1 MKEKSIINIIYLQT
15 RRFVMKKNF
24 RKAMAIVLS
33 LAMVV
38 TTFAFSSAKV
48 DAATLTQDEIDSI
61 AGNGTMTNMVLNS
74 AATAYPGVA
83 EGNVANLTNGNFSGH
98 CALSSGW
105 GYSGEAY
112 AILDLGNIYKSESLD
127 EIVCA
132 YKDYA
137 DNDTVVGRT
146 YNIQYSDDLA
156 NWDTVY
162 TSGTIAAADL
172 EDSKATVNDVSN
184 ITGRVRYIKIDYPTL
199 PTYGIQL
206 TEIAVLA
213 ADPELA
219 PVETCADPAAV
230 TASSNALGQITFN
243 ITAGEDQEGYVY
255 SANLDSPNG
264 QLLNATCQAG
274 VDYTYD
280 VVGGNH
286 TVFVQSHYN
295 GAISPGIYSNQV
307 TVNTYATKVTD
318 PDWNYAYGKDVTLS
332 SGTSTEPVDAP
343 SNRVTDGVIADNN
356 YVTSDKGAA
365 GSWFTIDLV
374 DTWKATSFETLAVWF
389 RSNVG
394 GTYPEQGGMKFQ
406 YSTDGVDFMDV
417 ATLTQADFSA
427 QKGSQ
432 VNPFLITGDVSGLST
447 GAVRYVRVYFPNSV
461 AYGAQITEIGVY
473 DVDGDAELA
482 PVETVDDPA
491 GFTAESDDYNEITG
505 TITPATGQVEDGYTW
520 NVYLDGDLAAEGLTG
535 GDYRL
540 DGVEAG
546 SYDVTVKSYKDGF
559 LSSGL
564 TVADVAV
571 SDGFVYSSETG
582 TGVYDDTNTNGTNLI
597 TQNGATVS
605 GVTATA
611 SNGNA
616 TNAIDYNAGTRWEAS
631 SSDPQWLCVDL
642 GAVKTIKEV
651 DAWWETASARDF
663 KVQVSTDG
671 TNFKTVGI
679 VNGAASGANRRDTI
693 VLTNAV
699 SGRYVRIYD
708 TARTTNWGHSIFEMA
723 VYDGQVIPEGYYN
736 VADYKSTTPYTY
748 PTKEGKIFAGW
759 FTDDTCTE
767 AYTETTGYA
776 YAKFIDAKALTVK
789 FQKHQT
795 AQAIRFVSTIDDNLN
810 YQQVGFEFNGTYGNG
825 DNPKVIPT
833 TTKTTGS
840 VYTKITAGGES
851 IVPSEAFENDDSS
864 YFFTYTVRG
873 MNGTTGSHWEV
884 TPFYVTPDGTKVM
897 GQEATHDM
905 VPN

>member
-1 MKEKSIINIIYLQT
+1 
-15 RRFVMKKNF
+15 MKKNL

-33 LAMVV
+33 LAMVM
-38 TTFAFSSAKV
+38 TTFVFSSAKV
-48 DAATLTQDEIDSI
+48 DAATLSQDEIDSI
-61 AGNGTMTNMVLNS
+61 AGSGTMTNMVLNS

-162 TSGTIAAADL
+162 TSGTIAAVDL

-184 ITGRVRYIKIDYPTL
+184 ITGRVRYIKIDYPSL

-295 GAISPGIYSNQV
+295 GAISPGINSNQV

-318 PDWNYAYGKDVTLS
+318 PDWNYGYQKTFTMD
-332 SGTSTEPVDAP
+332 SGASTEGNG
-343 SNRVTDGVIADNN
+343 SVTDGVIADNS
-356 YVTSDKGAA
+356 YSTASKGQA

-394 GTYPEQGGMKFQ
+394 GTYPENGGMKFQ
-406 YSTDGVDFMDV
+406 YSTDGVDFTDV
-417 ATLTQADFSA
+417 ATLTQAEFSA

-432 VNPFLITGDVSGLST
+432 TNPFLITGDVSGLST

-559 LSSGL
+559 LSPGL

-571 SDGFVYSSETG
+571 SDGFTYSSTTG
-582 TGVYDDTNTNGTNLI
+582 TGVYDDTNENGTNLI

-616 TNAIDYNAGTRWEAS
+616 NNAIDYNGGTRWEAS
-631 SSDPQWLCVDL
+631 ASDPQWIAVDL
-642 GAVKTIKEV
+642 GSVKTIKEI

-663 KVQVSTDG
+663 KVQVSSDG
-671 TNFKTVGI
+671 TNYKTVGI

-693 VLTNAV
+693 VLANTV

-723 VYDGQVIPEGYYN
+723 VYDGQTAPDNYMDVTP
-736 VADYKSTTPYTY
+736 YKATTPATAPTKAGKVFAGWYEDAAFTTPYM
-748 PTKEGKIFAGW
+748 G
-759 FTDDTCTE
+759 
-767 AYTETTGYA
+767 TTGYA
-776 YAKFIDAKALTVK
+776 YAKFIDEKVLDVK
-789 FQKHQT
+789 FQKKTDNT
-795 AQAIRFVSTIDDNLN
+795 AVRFVSTIDESLD
-810 YQQVGFEFNGTYGNG
+810 YQSAGFDFSGHYGE
-825 DNPKVIPT
+825 KVIDT
-833 TTKTTGS
+833 SKTVTK
-840 VYTKITAGGES
+840 VYRT
-851 IVPSEAFENDDSS
+851 IVADKQTLTPSEAFENDDSA
-864 YFFTYTVRG
+864 YFFTYTIRN
-873 MNGTTGSHWEV
+873 MDGTTASDWTV
-884 TPFYVTPDGTKVM
+884 TPFFVTADGTKVSGTTGTYNM
-897 GQEATHDM
+897 
-905 VPN
+905 

>member
-1 MKEKSIINIIYLQT
+1 
-15 RRFVMKKNF
+15 MKKNF

-33 LAMVV
+33 LAMVM

-48 DAATLTQDEIDSI
+48 DAATLSQDEIDSI
-61 AGNGTMTNMVLNS
+61 AGSGPMTNMVLNS

-83 EGNVANLTNGNFSGH
+83 EGNIVNLTNGNFSGQA
-98 CALSSGW
+98 ALSSGW

-112 AILDLGNIYKSESLD
+112 AIVDMGNIYKADSLD
-127 EIVCA
+127 EIICA

-146 YNIQYSDDLA
+146 YNIQYSDDLV

-162 TSGTIAAADL
+162 TSGTMAAADL
-172 EDSKATVNDVSN
+172 EDSKATVNDVSSY
-184 ITGRVRYIKIDYPTL
+184 TGRVRYIKIDYPTV

-219 PVETCADPAAV
+219 PVDTCADPAAV

-318 PDWNYAYGKDVTLS
+318 PTWNYGYQKTFTMDSGS
-332 SGTSTEPVDAP
+332 SIEGNGS
-343 SNRVTDGVIADNN
+343 VTDGVIADNSYSTASKN
-356 YVTSDKGAA
+356 A

-394 GTYPEQGGMKFQ
+394 GTYPENGGMKFQ
-406 YSTDGVDFMDV
+406 YSTDGVDFTDV
-417 ATLTQADFSA
+417 ATLTQSEFSA
-427 QKGSQ
+427 QKGPQ
-432 VNPFLITGDVSGLST
+432 TNPFLITGDVSNLSS
-447 GAVRYVRVYFPNSV
+447 GAVRYVRVYFPNAV
-461 AYGAQITEIGVY
+461 AYGAQITEFGVY
-473 DVDGDAELA
+473 DIDGDAELA

-520 NVYLDGDLAAEGLTG
+520 NVYLDGVLAAEGLTG

-546 SYDVTVKSYKDGF
+546 TYDVTVKSYKDGF
-559 LSSGL
+559 LSTGL

-571 SDGFVYSSETG
+571 SDGFTYSSDTG
-582 TGVYDDTNTNGTNLI
+582 TGVYDDTNENGFNLI
-597 TQNGATVS
+597 TRNGATIS

-616 TNAIDYNAGTRWEAS
+616 TNAIDYKPGTRWEAS
-631 SSDPQWLCVDL
+631 ASDPQWLCVDL
-642 GAVKTIKEV
+642 GAVKTIKEI

-663 KVQVSTDG
+663 KVQVSSDG
-671 TNFKTVGI
+671 TNYKTVGI

-693 VLTNAV
+693 VLTDTV

-723 VYDGQVIPEGYYN
+723 VYDGQEVPDNYMD
-736 VADYKSTTPYTY
+736 VTDYKAQGTY
-748 PTKEGKIFAGW
+748 PTETGKIFAGW
-759 FTDDTCTE
+759 FEDAEFTTE
-767 AYTETTGYA
+767 YTGTTGYA
-776 YAKFIDAKALTVK
+776 YAKFIDDDVLTTK
-789 FQKHQT
+789 FQIATDDT
-795 AQAIRFVSTIDDNLN
+795 AVRFISSVDSMDFEE
-810 YQQVGFEFNGTYGNG
+810 VGFIFTGTYGEA
-825 DNPKVIPT
+825 VIT
-833 TTKTTGS
+833 EKTKTTEKL
-840 VYTKITAGGES
+840 YTKITAAGES
-851 IVPSEAFENDDSS
+851 IEPDVFSPDSH
-864 YFFTYTVRG
+864 YFFTYTIRG
-873 MNGTTGSHWEV
+873 MEDATTNSTWNV
-884 TPFYVTPDGTKVM
+884 TPFYKTLDGTVVTGTTGKLPK
-897 GQEATHDM
+897 E
-905 VPN
+905 

>member
-1 MKEKSIINIIYLQT
+1 
-15 RRFVMKKNF
+15 MKKII
-24 RKAMAIVLS
+24 RRTLAIALS
-33 LAMVV
+33 LSMV
-38 TTFAFSSAKV
+38 FSGFMFSAAKV

-83 EGNVANLTNGNFSGH
+83 EGNIANITNGNFSGH

-112 AILDLGNIYKSESLD
+112 AILDLGAIYKSESLD

-146 YNIQYSDDLA
+146 YNIQYSEDLV

-172 EDSKATVNDVSN
+172 EDSKASVNDVSN

-230 TASSNALGQITFN
+230 TASSTGLGKITFN

-280 VVGGNH
+280 VVGGDH

-295 GAISPGIYSNQV
+295 GAISPGINSNQV

-318 PDWNYAYGKDVTLS
+318 PTWNYGYQKTFTMD
-332 SGTSTEPVDAP
+332 SGSSTEGNG
-343 SNRVTDGVIADNN
+343 SVTDGVISSSA
-356 YVTSDKGAA
+356 YSTATKGQA

-394 GTYPEQGGMKFQ
+394 GTYPGNGGMKFQ
-406 YSTDGVDFMDV
+406 YSTDGVDFTDV
-417 ATLTQADFSA
+417 ATLTQSEFSA

-432 VNPFLITGDVSGLST
+432 TNPFLITGDVSGLST

-461 AYGAQITEIGVY
+461 AYGAQITEFGVY
-473 DVDGDAELA
+473 DIDGDAELA

-520 NVYLDGDLAAEGLTG
+520 NVYLDGGLAAEGLTG

-559 LSSGL
+559 LSTGL

-571 SDGFVYSSETG
+571 SDGFTYSSTTG
-582 TGVYDDTNTNGTNLI
+582 TGVYDDTNENGTNLI

-616 TNAIDYNAGTRWEAS
+616 NNAIDYNGGTRWEAS
-631 SSDPQWLCVDL
+631 ANDPQWIAVDL
-642 GAVKTIKEV
+642 GSVKTIKEI
-651 DAWWETASARDF
+651 DAWWETASAKDF
-663 KVQVSTDG
+663 KVQVSSDG
-671 TNFKTVGI
+671 TNYKTVGI

-693 VLTNAV
+693 VLADTV

-723 VYDGQVIPEGYYN
+723 VYDGQEAPDNYMDVT
-736 VADYKSTTPYTY
+736 DYKAQGTY
-748 PTKEGKIFAGW
+748 PTETGKIFAGW
-759 FTDDTCTE
+759 FEDAEFTTE
-767 AYTETTGYA
+767 YTETTGYA
-776 YAKFIDAKALTVK
+776 YAKFIDDDVLTTK
-789 FQKHQT
+789 FQIATDDT
-795 AQAIRFVSTIDDNLN
+795 AVRFISSVDSMDFEE
-810 YQQVGFEFNGTYGNG
+810 VGFIFTGTYGNAEITE
-825 DNPKVIPT
+825 K
-833 TTKTTGS
+833 TKTTEKL
-840 VYTKITAGGES
+840 YTKITAAGES
-851 IVPSEAFENDDSS
+851 IEPDVFSPDSH
-864 YFFTYTVRG
+864 YFFTYTIRG
-873 MNGTTGSHWEV
+873 MEDATTNSTWHV
-884 TPFYVTPDGTKVM
+884 TPFYKTLDGTVVT
-897 GQEATHDM
+897 GTPGELPQ
-905 VPN
+905 N

>member
-1 MKEKSIINIIYLQT
+1 
-15 RRFVMKKNF
+15 MKKII
-24 RKAMAIVLS
+24 RRTLAIALS
-33 LAMVV
+33 LSMV
-38 TTFAFSSAKV
+38 FSGFMFSAAKV

-112 AILDLGNIYKSESLD
+112 AILDLGAIYKSESLD

-137 DNDTVVGRT
+137 NNDTVVGRT
-146 YNIQYSDDLA
+146 YNIQYSEDLV

-172 EDSKATVNDVSN
+172 EDSKASVNDVSN

-219 PVETCADPAAV
+219 PIETCDDPAAV
-230 TASSNALGQITFN
+230 TASSTGLGKITFN

-280 VVGGNH
+280 VVGGDH

-295 GAISPGIYSNQV
+295 GAISPGINSNQV

-318 PDWNYAYGKDVTLS
+318 PTWNYGYQKTFTMD
-332 SGTSTEPVDAP
+332 SGSSTEGNG
-343 SNRVTDGVIADNN
+343 SVTDGVISSSA
-356 YVTSDKGAA
+356 YSTATKGQA

-374 DTWKATSFETLAVWF
+374 DTWKSSSFETLAVWF

-394 GTYPEQGGMKFQ
+394 GTYPENGGMKFQ
-406 YSTDGVDFMDV
+406 YSTDGVDFTDV
-417 ATLTQADFSA
+417 ATLTQAEFSA

-432 VNPFLITGDVSGLST
+432 TNPFLITGDVSNLSS
-447 GAVRYVRVYFPNSV
+447 GAVRYVRVYFPNAV
-461 AYGAQITEIGVY
+461 AYGAQITEFGVY
-473 DVDGDAELA
+473 DIDGDAELA

-520 NVYLDGDLAAEGLTG
+520 NVYLDGNLAAEGLTG

-559 LSSGL
+559 LSPGL

-571 SDGFVYSSETG
+571 SDGFTYSSTTG
-582 TGVYDDTNTNGTNLI
+582 TGVYDDTNANGFNLV
-597 TQNGATVS
+597 TRNGATVS

-616 TNAIDYNAGTRWEAS
+616 NNAIDYNGGTRWEAS
-631 SSDPQWLCVDL
+631 ASDPQWLCVDL
-642 GAVKTIKEV
+642 GSVKTIKEI

-663 KVQVSTDG
+663 KVQVSSDG
-671 TNFKTVGI
+671 TNYKTVGI

-693 VLTNAV
+693 VLADTV

-723 VYDGQVIPEGYYN
+723 VYDGQTAPDNYMDVT
-736 VADYKSTTPYTY
+736 DYKAQGTY
-748 PTKEGKIFAGW
+748 PTETGKIFAGW
-759 FTDDTCTE
+759 FEDAEFTTE
-767 AYTETTGYA
+767 YTETTGYA
-776 YAKFIDAKALTVK
+776 YAKFIDDDVLTTK
-789 FQKHQT
+789 FQIATDDK
-795 AQAIRFVSTIDDNLN
+795 AVRFISSVDSMDFDE
-810 YQQVGFEFNGTYGNG
+810 VGFIFTGTYGNA
-825 DNPKVIPT
+825 VIT
-833 TTKTTGS
+833 EKTKTTEKL
-840 VYTKITAGGES
+840 YTKITAAGES
-851 IVPSEAFENDDSS
+851 IEPDVFSPDSH
-864 YFFTYTVRG
+864 YFFTYTIRG
-873 MNGTTGSHWEV
+873 MEDATTNSTWHV
-884 TPFYVTPDGTKVM
+884 TPFYKTLDGTVVT
-897 GQEATHDM
+897 GTPGELPQ
-905 VPN
+905 N

>member
-1 MKEKSIINIIYLQT
+1 
-15 RRFVMKKNF
+15 MKKII
-24 RKAMAIVLS
+24 RRTLAVALS
-33 LAMVV
+33 LSMV
-38 TTFAFSSAKV
+38 FSGFMFSAAKV
-48 DAATLTQDEIDSI
+48 DAATLSQDEIDSI
-61 AGNGTMTNMVLNS
+61 AGSGTMTNMVLNS

-112 AILDLGNIYKSESLD
+112 AILDLGAIYKSESLD

-137 DNDTVVGRT
+137 NNDTVVGRT
-146 YNIQYSDDLA
+146 YNIQYSEDLA

-172 EDSKATVNDVSN
+172 EDSKASVNDVSN

-230 TASSNALGQITFN
+230 TASSTGLGKITFN

-280 VVGGNH
+280 VVGGDH

-295 GAISPGIYSNQV
+295 GAISPGINSNQV

-318 PDWNYAYGKDVTLS
+318 PTWNYGYQKTFTMD
-332 SGTSTEPVDAP
+332 SGSSTEGNG
-343 SNRVTDGVIADNN
+343 SVTDGVISSSA
-356 YVTSDKGAA
+356 YSTATKGQA

-374 DTWKATSFETLAVWF
+374 DTWKASSFETLAVWF

-394 GTYPEQGGMKFQ
+394 GTYPENGGMKFQ
-406 YSTDGVDFMDV
+406 YSTDGVDFTDV
-417 ATLTQADFSA
+417 ATLTQSEFSA
-427 QKGSQ
+427 QKGPQ
-432 VNPFLITGDVSGLST
+432 TNPFLITGDVSNLSS
-447 GAVRYVRVYFPNSV
+447 GAVRYVRVYFPNAV
-461 AYGAQITEIGVY
+461 AYGAQITEFGVY
-473 DVDGDAELA
+473 DIDGDAELA

-520 NVYLDGDLAAEGLTG
+520 NVYLDGVLAAEGLTG

-546 SYDVTVKSYKDGF
+546 TYDVTVKSYKDGF
-559 LSSGL
+559 LSTGL

-571 SDGFVYSSETG
+571 SDGFTYSSDTG
-582 TGVYDDTNTNGTNLI
+582 TGVYDDTNENGFNLI
-597 TQNGATVS
+597 TRNGATIS

-616 TNAIDYNAGTRWEAS
+616 TNAIDYKPGTRWEAS
-631 SSDPQWLCVDL
+631 ASDPQWLCVDL
-642 GAVKTIKEV
+642 GAVKTIKEI

-663 KVQVSTDG
+663 KVQVSSDG
-671 TNFKTVGI
+671 TNYKTVGI

-693 VLTNAV
+693 VLTDTV

-723 VYDGQVIPEGYYN
+723 VYDGQEVPDNYMD
-736 VADYKSTTPYTY
+736 VTDYKAQGTY
-748 PTKEGKIFAGW
+748 PTETGKIFAGW
-759 FTDDTCTE
+759 FEDAEFTTE
-767 AYTETTGYA
+767 YTGTTGYA
-776 YAKFIDAKALTVK
+776 YAKFIDDDVLTTK
-789 FQKHQT
+789 FQIATDDT
-795 AQAIRFVSTIDDNLN
+795 AVRFISSVDSMDFEE
-810 YQQVGFEFNGTYGNG
+810 VGFIFTGTYGEA
-825 DNPKVIPT
+825 VIT
-833 TTKTTGS
+833 EKTKTTEKL
-840 VYTKITAGGES
+840 YTKITAAGES
-851 IVPSEAFENDDSS
+851 IEPDVFSPDSH
-864 YFFTYTVRG
+864 YFFTYTIRG
-873 MNGTTGSHWEV
+873 MEDATTNSTWNV
-884 TPFYVTPDGTKVM
+884 TPFYKTLDGTVVTGTTGKLPK
-897 GQEATHDM
+897 E
-905 VPN
+905 

>member
-1 MKEKSIINIIYLQT
+1 
-15 RRFVMKKNF
+15 MKKII
-24 RKAMAIVLS
+24 RRTLAIALS
-33 LAMVV
+33 LSMV
-38 TTFAFSSAKV
+38 FSGFMFSAAKV

-112 AILDLGNIYKSESLD
+112 AILDLGAIYKSESLD

-146 YNIQYSDDLA
+146 YNIQYSEDLA
-156 NWDTVY
+156 SWDTVY

-172 EDSKATVNDVSN
+172 EDSKASVNDVSN
-184 ITGRVRYIKIDYPTL
+184 ITGRVRYIKIDYPSL

-230 TASSNALGQITFN
+230 TASSTGLGKITFN

-280 VVGGNH
+280 VVGGDH

-295 GAISPGIYSNQV
+295 GAISPGINSNQV

-318 PDWNYAYGKDVTLS
+318 PTWNYGYQKTFTMD
-332 SGTSTEPVDAP
+332 SGSSTEGNG
-343 SNRVTDGVIADNN
+343 SVTDGVISSSA
-356 YVTSDKGAA
+356 YSTATKGQA

-394 GTYPEQGGMKFQ
+394 GTYPQNGGMKFQ
-406 YSTDGVDFMDV
+406 YSTDGVDFTDV
-417 ATLTQADFSA
+417 AILTQSEFSA

-432 VNPFLITGDVSGLST
+432 TNPFLITGDVSGLST

-461 AYGAQITEIGVY
+461 AYGAQITEFGVY
-473 DVDGDAELA
+473 DIDGDAELA

-559 LSSGL
+559 LSTGL

-571 SDGFVYSSETG
+571 SDGFTYSSTTG
-582 TGVYDDTNTNGTNLI
+582 TGVYDDSNENGTNLI

-616 TNAIDYNAGTRWEAS
+616 TNAIDYNGGTRWEAS
-631 SSDPQWLCVDL
+631 ASDPQWLCVDL

-651 DAWWETASARDF
+651 DAWWETASAKDF

-671 TNFKTVGI
+671 TNFKTVAI

-693 VLTNAV
+693 VLANTV

-723 VYDGQVIPEGYYN
+723 VYDGQIAPDNYMDVT
-736 VADYKSTTPYTY
+736 DYKAQGTY
-748 PTKEGKIFAGW
+748 PTETGKIFAGW
-759 FTDDTCTE
+759 FEDAEFTTE
-767 AYTETTGYA
+767 YTETTGYA
-776 YAKFIDAKALTVK
+776 YAKFIDDDVLTTK
-789 FQKHQT
+789 FQIATDDT
-795 AQAIRFVSTIDDNLN
+795 AVRFISSVDSMDFEE
-810 YQQVGFEFNGTYGNG
+810 VGFIFTGTYGNA
-825 DNPKVIPT
+825 VIT
-833 TTKTTGS
+833 EKTKTTEKL
-840 VYTKITAGGES
+840 YTKITAAGES
-851 IVPSEAFENDDSS
+851 IEPDVFSPDSH
-864 YFFTYTVRG
+864 YFFTYTIRG
-873 MNGTTGSHWEV
+873 MEDATTNSTWHV
-884 TPFYVTPDGTKVM
+884 TPFYKTLDGTVVT
-897 GQEATHDM
+897 GTPGELPQ
-905 VPN
+905 N

>member
-1 MKEKSIINIIYLQT
+1 
-15 RRFVMKKNF
+15 MKKII
-24 RKAMAIVLS
+24 RRTLAIALS
-33 LAMVV
+33 LSMV
-38 TTFAFSSAKV
+38 FSGFMFSAAKV

-74 AATAYPGVA
+74 AATVYPGVA
-83 EGNVANLTNGNFSGH
+83 EGNKVNLTNGNFSGA
-98 CALSSGW
+98 CAMSSGW

-146 YNIQYSDDLA
+146 YNIQYSDDLV

-162 TSGTIAAADL
+162 TSGTMAAADL

-184 ITGRVRYIKIDYPTL
+184 ITGRVRYIKIDYPSV

-230 TASSNALGQITFN
+230 TASSPGLGKITFN

-280 VVGGNH
+280 VVGGDH

-295 GAISPGIYSNQV
+295 GAISPGINSNQV

-318 PDWNYAYGKDVTLS
+318 PTWNYGYQKTFTMD
-332 SGTSTEPVDAP
+332 SGASIEGNG
-343 SNRVTDGVIADNN
+343 SVTDGVISSSAYSTASKN
-356 YVTSDKGAA
+356 A

-374 DTWKATSFETLAVWF
+374 DTWKASSFETLAVWF

-394 GTYPEQGGMKFQ
+394 GTYPEHDGLKFQ

-417 ATLTQADFSA
+417 ATLTQAEFSE

-432 VNPFLITGDVSGLST
+432 TNPFLITGDVSGLSS
-447 GAVRYVRVYFPNSV
+447 GAVRYVRVYFPHAV
-461 AYGAQITEIGVY
+461 AYGAQITEFGVY
-473 DVDGDAELA
+473 DIDGDAELA

-491 GFTAESDDYNEITG
+491 GFTAESNDYNEITG
-505 TITPATGQVEDGYTW
+505 TITPDTGQVADGYTW

-559 LSSGL
+559 LSTGL

-571 SDGFVYSSETG
+571 SDGFTYSSDTG
-582 TGVYDDTNTNGTNLI
+582 TGVYDDTNENGFNLI
-597 TQNGATVS
+597 TRNGATIS

-616 TNAIDYNAGTRWEAS
+616 TNAIDYKPGTRWEAPG
-631 SSDPQWLCVDL
+631 SDPQWIAVDL
-642 GAVKTIKEV
+642 GSVKTIKEI

-663 KVQVSTDG
+663 KVQVSSDG

-693 VLTNAV
+693 VLTDTV

-723 VYDGQVIPEGYYN
+723 IYDGQEVPDNYMD
-736 VADYKSTTPYTY
+736 VTDYKAQGTY
-748 PTKEGKIFAGW
+748 PTETGKIFAGW
-759 FTDDTCTE
+759 FEDAEFTTE
-767 AYTETTGYA
+767 YTGTTGYA
-776 YAKFIDAKALTVK
+776 YAKFIDDDVLTTK
-789 FQKHQT
+789 FQIATDDT
-795 AQAIRFVSTIDDNLN
+795 AVRFISSVDSMDFDE
-810 YQQVGFEFNGTYGNG
+810 VGFIFTGTYGNA
-825 DNPKVIPT
+825 VIT
-833 TTKTTGS
+833 EKTKTTEKL
-840 VYTKITAGGES
+840 YTKITAAGES
-851 IVPSEAFENDDSS
+851 IEPDVFSPDSH
-864 YFFTYTVRG
+864 YFFTYTIRG
-873 MNGTTGSHWEV
+873 MEDATTNSTWNV
-884 TPFYVTPDGTKVM
+884 TPFYRTLDGTVVT
-897 GQEATHDM
+897 GTPGELPQ
-905 VPN
+905 N

>member
-1 MKEKSIINIIYLQT
+1 
-15 RRFVMKKNF
+15 MKKII
-24 RKAMAIVLS
+24 RRTLAIALS
-33 LAMVV
+33 LSMV
-38 TTFAFSSAKV
+38 FSGFMFSAAKV

-112 AILDLGNIYKSESLD
+112 AILDLGAIYKSESLD

-137 DNDTVVGRT
+137 NNDTVVGRT
-146 YNIQYSDDLA
+146 YNIQYSEDLV

-172 EDSKATVNDVSN
+172 EDSKASVNDVSN

-219 PVETCADPAAV
+219 PIETCDDPAAV
-230 TASSNALGQITFN
+230 TASSTGLGKITFN

-280 VVGGNH
+280 VVGGDH

-295 GAISPGIYSNQV
+295 GAISPGINSNQV

-318 PDWNYAYGKDVTLS
+318 PTWNYGYQKTFTMD
-332 SGTSTEPVDAP
+332 SGSSTEGNG
-343 SNRVTDGVIADNN
+343 SVTDGVISSSA
-356 YVTSDKGAA
+356 YSTATKGQA

-374 DTWKATSFETLAVWF
+374 DTWKSSSFETLAVWF

-394 GTYPEQGGMKFQ
+394 GTYPENGGMKFQ
-406 YSTDGVDFMDV
+406 YSTDGVDFTDV
-417 ATLTQADFSA
+417 ATLTQAEFSA

-432 VNPFLITGDVSGLST
+432 TNPFLITGDVSNLSS
-447 GAVRYVRVYFPNSV
+447 GAVRYVRVYFPNAV
-461 AYGAQITEIGVY
+461 AYGAQITEFGVY
-473 DVDGDAELA
+473 DIDGDAELA

-520 NVYLDGDLAAEGLTG
+520 NVYLDGNLAAEGLTG

-559 LSSGL
+559 LSPGL

-571 SDGFVYSSETG
+571 SDGFTYSSTTG
-582 TGVYDDTNTNGTNLI
+582 TGVYDDTNANGFNLV
-597 TQNGATVS
+597 TRNGATVS

-616 TNAIDYNAGTRWEAS
+616 NNAIDYNGGTRWEAS
-631 SSDPQWLCVDL
+631 ASDPQWLCVDL
-642 GAVKTIKEV
+642 GSVKTIKEI

-663 KVQVSTDG
+663 KVQVSSDG
-671 TNFKTVGI
+671 TNYKTVGI

-693 VLTNAV
+693 VLADTV

-723 VYDGQVIPEGYYN
+723 VYDGQTAPDNYMDVT
-736 VADYKSTTPYTY
+736 DYKAQGTY
-748 PTKEGKIFAGW
+748 PTETGKIFAGW
-759 FTDDTCTE
+759 FEDAEFTTE
-767 AYTETTGYA
+767 YTGTTGYA
-776 YAKFIDAKALTVK
+776 YAKFIDDDVLTTK
-789 FQKHQT
+789 FQIATDDT
-795 AQAIRFVSTIDDNLN
+795 AVRFISSVDSMDFEE
-810 YQQVGFEFNGTYGNG
+810 VGFIFTGTYGNA
-825 DNPKVIPT
+825 VIT
-833 TTKTTGS
+833 EKTKTTEKL
-840 VYTKITAGGES
+840 YTKITAAGES
-851 IVPSEAFENDDSS
+851 IEPDVFSPDSH
-864 YFFTYTVRG
+864 YFFTYTIRG
-873 MNGTTGSHWEV
+873 MEDATTNSTWHV
-884 TPFYVTPDGTKVM
+884 TPFYKTLDGTVVT
-897 GQEATHDM
+897 GTPGELPQ
-905 VPN
+905 N

>member
-1 MKEKSIINIIYLQT
+1 
-15 RRFVMKKNF
+15 MKKII
-24 RKAMAIVLS
+24 RRTLAIALS
-33 LAMVV
+33 LSMV
-38 TTFAFSSAKV
+38 FSGFMFSTAKV
-48 DAATLTQDEIDSI
+48 DAATLSQDEIDSI

-74 AATAYPGVA
+74 SATVYPGVA
-83 EGNVANLTNGNFSGH
+83 EGNKVNLTNGNFSGA
-98 CALSSGW
+98 CAMSSGW
-105 GYSGEAY
+105 SYSGEAY

-146 YNIQYSDDLA
+146 YNIQYSDDLV

-162 TSGTIAAADL
+162 TSGTMAAADL
-172 EDSKATVNDVSN
+172 EDSKATVNDVSSY
-184 ITGRVRYIKIDYPTL
+184 TGRVRYIKIDYPTV

-219 PVETCADPAAV
+219 PVETCDDPAAV
-230 TASSNALGQITFN
+230 TASSDALGQITFN

-280 VVGGNH
+280 VVGGSH

-295 GAISPGIYSNQV
+295 GAISPGINSNQV

-318 PDWNYAYGKDVTLS
+318 PTWNYGYQKTFTMDSGS
-332 SGTSTEPVDAP
+332 SIEGNGS
-343 SNRVTDGVIADNN
+343 VTDGVISSSA
-356 YVTSDKGAA
+356 YSTASKEQA

-374 DTWKATSFETLAVWF
+374 DTWKASSFETLAVWF

-406 YSTDGVDFMDV
+406 YSTDGIDFTDV

-432 VNPFLITGDVSGLST
+432 TNPFLITGDVSNLSS

-461 AYGAQITEIGVY
+461 AYGAQITEFGVY
-473 DVDGDAELA
+473 DIDGDAELA

-559 LSSGL
+559 LSPGL

-571 SDGFVYSSETG
+571 SDGFTYSSTTG
-582 TGVYDDTNTNGTNLI
+582 TGVYDDTNENGTNLI

-616 TNAIDYNAGTRWEAS
+616 NNAIDYNGGTRWEAS
-631 SSDPQWLCVDL
+631 ASDPQWICVDL

-663 KVQVSTDG
+663 KVQVSSDG

-693 VLTNAV
+693 VLTDTV

-708 TARTTNWGHSIFEMA
+708 TARTTNWGHSIYEMA
-723 VYDGQVIPEGYYN
+723 VYDGQVVPDNYMD
-736 VADYKSTTPYTY
+736 VTPYKATTPATA
-748 PTKEGKIFAGW
+748 PTKAGKIFAGW
-759 FTDDTCTE
+759 YEDDAFTTP
-767 AYTETTGYA
+767 YMGTTGYA
-776 YAKFIDAKALTVK
+776 YAKFIDEKVLDVK
-789 FQKHQT
+789 FQKKTDNT
-795 AQAIRFVSTIDDNLN
+795 AVRFVSTIDESLD
-810 YQQVGFEFNGTYGNG
+810 YQSAGFDFSGHYG
-825 DNPKVIPT
+825 DKVINT
-833 TTKTTGS
+833 SKTITK
-840 VYTKITAGGES
+840 VYRT
-851 IVPSEAFENDDSS
+851 IVADSKTLTPSEAFENDDSA
-864 YFFTYTVRG
+864 YFFTYTIRN
-873 MNGTTGSHWEV
+873 MDGTTASDWTV
-884 TPFYVTPDGTKVM
+884 TPFFVTADGTKVSGTTGTYNM
-897 GQEATHDM
+897 
-905 VPN
+905 

>member
-1 MKEKSIINIIYLQT
+1 
-15 RRFVMKKNF
+15 MKKII
-24 RKAMAIVLS
+24 RRTLAVALS
-33 LAMVV
+33 LSMV
-38 TTFAFSSAKV
+38 FSGFMFSAAKV

-112 AILDLGNIYKSESLD
+112 AILDLGAIYKSESLD

-146 YNIQYSDDLA
+146 YNIQYSEDLV

-184 ITGRVRYIKIDYPTL
+184 ITGRVRYIKIDYPSL

-230 TASSNALGQITFN
+230 TASSTGLGKITFN

-280 VVGGNH
+280 VVGGDH

-295 GAISPGIYSNQV
+295 GAISPGINSNQV

-318 PDWNYAYGKDVTLS
+318 PTWNYGYQKTFTMD
-332 SGTSTEPVDAP
+332 SGSSTEGNG
-343 SNRVTDGVIADNN
+343 SVTDGVISSSA
-356 YVTSDKGAA
+356 YSTATKGQA

-374 DTWKATSFETLAVWF
+374 DTWKASSFETLAVWF

-394 GTYPEQGGMKFQ
+394 GTYPENGGMKFQ

-432 VNPFLITGDVSGLST
+432 TNPFLITGDVSNLSS

-461 AYGAQITEIGVY
+461 AYGAQITEFGVY
-473 DVDGDAELA
+473 DIDGDAELA

-491 GFTAESDDYNEITG
+491 GFTAESNDYNEITG
-505 TITPATGQVEDGYTW
+505 TITPDTGQVEDGYTW
-520 NVYLDGDLAAEGLTG
+520 NVYLDGNLAAEGLTG

-559 LSSGL
+559 LSTGL

-571 SDGFVYSSETG
+571 SDGFTYSSDTG
-582 TGVYDDTNTNGTNLI
+582 TGVYDDTNENGFNLI
-597 TQNGATVS
+597 TRNGATIS

-616 TNAIDYNAGTRWEAS
+616 TNAIDYKPGTRWEAS
-631 SSDPQWLCVDL
+631 ASDPQWLCVDL
-642 GAVKTIKEV
+642 GAVKTIKEI

-663 KVQVSTDG
+663 KVQVSSDG
-671 TNFKTVGI
+671 TNYKTVGI

-693 VLTNAV
+693 VLTDTV

-723 VYDGQVIPEGYYN
+723 VYDGQTVPDNYMD
-736 VADYKSTTPYTY
+736 VTDYKAQGTY
-748 PTKEGKIFAGW
+748 PTETGKIFAGW
-759 FTDDTCTE
+759 FEDAEFTTE
-767 AYTETTGYA
+767 YTGTTGYA
-776 YAKFIDAKALTVK
+776 YAKFIDDDVLTTK
-789 FQKHQT
+789 FQIATDDT
-795 AQAIRFVSTIDDNLN
+795 AVRFISSVDSMDFEE
-810 YQQVGFEFNGTYGNG
+810 VGFIFTGTYGNA
-825 DNPKVIPT
+825 VIT
-833 TTKTTGS
+833 EKTKTTEKL
-840 VYTKITAGGES
+840 YTKITAAGES
-851 IVPSEAFENDDSS
+851 IEPDVFSPDSH
-864 YFFTYTVRG
+864 YFFTYTIRG
-873 MNGTTGSHWEV
+873 MEDATTNSTWHV
-884 TPFYVTPDGTKVM
+884 TPFYKTLDGTVVT
-897 GQEATHDM
+897 GTPGELPQ
-905 VPN
+905 N

>member
-1 MKEKSIINIIYLQT
+1 
-15 RRFVMKKNF
+15 MKKII
-24 RKAMAIVLS
+24 RRTLAIALS
-33 LAMVV
+33 LSMV
-38 TTFAFSSAKV
+38 FSGFMFSAAKV

-146 YNIQYSDDLA
+146 YNIQYSEDLV

-230 TASSNALGQITFN
+230 TASSTGLGKITFN

-280 VVGGNH
+280 VVGGDH

-295 GAISPGIYSNQV
+295 GAISPGINSNQV

-318 PDWNYAYGKDVTLS
+318 PTWNYGYQKTFTMD
-332 SGTSTEPVDAP
+332 SGSSTEGNG
-343 SNRVTDGVIADNN
+343 SVTDGVISSSA
-356 YVTSDKGAA
+356 YSTATKGQA

-394 GTYPEQGGMKFQ
+394 GTYPENGGMKFQ
-406 YSTDGVDFMDV
+406 YSTDGVDFTDI
-417 ATLTQADFSA
+417 ATLTQSEFSA

-432 VNPFLITGDVSGLST
+432 TNPFLITGDVSGLST

-461 AYGAQITEIGVY
+461 AYGAQITEFGVY
-473 DVDGDAELA
+473 DIDGDAELA

-559 LSSGL
+559 LSPGL

-571 SDGFVYSSETG
+571 SDGFTYSSDTG
-582 TGVYDDTNTNGTNLI
+582 TGVYDDTNENGFNLI
-597 TQNGATVS
+597 TRNGATIS

-616 TNAIDYNAGTRWEAS
+616 TNAIDYKPGTRWEAS

-642 GAVKTIKEV
+642 GAVKTIKEI

-663 KVQVSTDG
+663 KVQVSSDG
-671 TNFKTVGI
+671 TNYKTVGI

-693 VLTNAV
+693 VLTDTV

-723 VYDGQVIPEGYYN
+723 VYDGQTVPDNYMD
-736 VADYKSTTPYTY
+736 VTDYKAQGTY
-748 PTKEGKIFAGW
+748 PTETGKIFAGW
-759 FTDDTCTE
+759 FEDAEFTTE
-767 AYTETTGYA
+767 YTGTTGYA
-776 YAKFIDAKALTVK
+776 FAKFIDDDVLTTK
-789 FQKHQT
+789 FQIATDDT
-795 AQAIRFVSTIDDNLN
+795 AVRFISSVDSMDFDE
-810 YQQVGFEFNGTYGNG
+810 VGFIFTGTYGNA
-825 DNPKVIPT
+825 VIT
-833 TTKTTGS
+833 EKTKTTEKL
-840 VYTKITAGGES
+840 YTKITAAGES
-851 IVPSEAFENDDSS
+851 IEPDVFSPDSH
-864 YFFTYTVRG
+864 YFFTYTIRG
-873 MNGTTGSHWEV
+873 MEDATTNSTWHV
-884 TPFYVTPDGTKVM
+884 TPFYKTLDGTVVT
-897 GQEATHDM
+897 GTPGELPQ
-905 VPN
+905 N

>member
-1 MKEKSIINIIYLQT
+1 
-15 RRFVMKKNF
+15 MKKII
-24 RKAMAIVLS
+24 RRTLAIALS
-33 LAMVV
+33 LAMVM
-38 TTFAFSSAKV
+38 TTFAFSNAKV
-48 DAATLTQDEIDSI
+48 SAATLSNDEIDSI

-74 AATAYPGVA
+74 SATVYPGVA
-83 EGNVANLTNGNFSGH
+83 EGDKANLTNGNFTGH

-112 AILDLGNIYKSESLD
+112 AIVDLGKLYKSESLD

-146 YNIQYSDDLA
+146 YNIQYSEDMVG
-156 NWDTVY
+156 WDRVY
-162 TSGTIAAADL
+162 ASGTVEATDL
-172 EDSKATVNDVSN
+172 EDSKATVNDVTN
-184 ITGRVRYIKIDYPTL
+184 VVGRVRYIKIDYPSL

-213 ADPELA
+213 EDPEEA
-219 PVETCADPAAV
+219 PVDQCADPAEV
-230 TASSNALGQITFN
+230 TASSNELGQITFN
-243 ITAGEDQEGYVY
+243 ITAGEDQEGYTY

-264 QLLNATCQAG
+264 QLLNASCQAG

-286 TVFVQSHYN
+286 TVFVQSHFE

-318 PDWNYAYGKDVTLS
+318 PTWNYAYGKTYTLD
-332 SGTSTEPVDAP
+332 SGSSTETGIEG
-343 SNRVTDGVIADNN
+343 SSVTNGTIADNE
-356 YVTSDKGAA
+356 YVTASKGSA

-374 DTWKATSFETLAVWF
+374 DTWKAKSFETIAIWF
-389 RSNVG
+389 RSNTP
-394 GTYPEQGGMKFQ
+394 GTYPENGGLKFQ
-406 YSTDGVDFMDV
+406 YSTDGVDFTDV
-417 ATLTQADFSA
+417 ATLTQSEFSA

-432 VNPFLITGDVSGLST
+432 VNPFLITGDVSGLTT
-447 GAVRYVRVYFPNSV
+447 GAVRYVRVYFPNAV
-461 AYGAQITEIGVY
+461 AYGAQLSEFGVY
-473 DVDGDAELA
+473 DIDGDAEIA

-505 TITPATGQVEDGYTW
+505 TITPAEGQVADGYTW

-571 SDGFVYSSETG
+571 SDGFTYSSDTG
-582 TGVYDDTNTNGTNLI
+582 TGVYADTNENGFNLV
-597 TQNGATVS
+597 TRNGATVS

-631 SSDPQWLCVDL
+631 ASDPQWITVDF
-642 GAVKTIKEV
+642 GAVKTIKEI

-671 TNFKTVGI
+671 NDFKTVGI

-693 VLTNAV
+693 VLTDTVN
-699 SGRYVRIYD
+699 GRYVRIYD

-723 VYDGQVIPEGYYN
+723 VYDGQTVPDNYMD
-736 VADYKSTTPYTY
+736 VAPYKSTTPATA
-748 PTKEGKIFAGW
+748 PTKAGKIFAGW
-759 FTDDTCTE
+759 FSDAECTE
-767 AYTETTGYA
+767 PYMGTTGYA
-776 YAKFIDAKALTVK
+776 FAKFIDEKVLTVK
-789 FQKHQT
+789 FQRHQT
-795 AQAIRFVSTIDDNLN
+795 AQAIRFVSTIDDNLD
-810 YQQVGFEFNGTYGNG
+810 YQQVGFEFSGTYGSHT
-825 DNPKVIPT
+825 IPV

-840 VYTKITAGGES
+840 VYTSITAGEETIYPGT
-851 IVPSEAFENDDSS
+851 AFENDDST

-884 TPFYVTPDGTKVM
+884 TPFFVTPDGTKVM
-897 GQEATHDM
+897 GTEGTHDM

>member
-1 MKEKSIINIIYLQT
+1 
-15 RRFVMKKNF
+15 MKKII
-24 RKAMAIVLS
+24 RRTLAIALS
-33 LAMVV
+33 LSMV
-38 TTFAFSSAKV
+38 FSGFMFSAAKV

-74 AATAYPGVA
+74 AAQAYPGVA
-83 EGNVANLTNGNFSGH
+83 EGNIANLTNGNFSGH

-112 AILDLGNIYKSESLD
+112 AILDLGAIYKSESLD

-156 NWDTVY
+156 SWDTVY

-172 EDSKATVNDVSN
+172 EDSKASVNDVSN

-230 TASSNALGQITFN
+230 TASSTGLGKITFN

-280 VVGGNH
+280 VVGGDH

-307 TVNTYATKVTD
+307 AVNTYATKVTD
-318 PDWNYAYGKDVTLS
+318 PTWNYGYQKTFTMD
-332 SGTSTEPVDAP
+332 SGASTEGNG
-343 SNRVTDGVIADNN
+343 SVTDGVISSNA
-356 YVTSDKGAA
+356 YSTATKGQA

-394 GTYPEQGGMKFQ
+394 GTFPEHGGMKFQ
-406 YSTDGVDFMDV
+406 YSTDGTDFTDV
-417 ATLTQADFSA
+417 AVLTQEDFSA

-432 VNPFLITGDVSGLST
+432 TNPFLITGDVSNLSS
-447 GAVRYVRVYFPNSV
+447 GAVRYVRVYFPNAV
-461 AYGAQITEIGVY
+461 AYGAQITEFGVY
-473 DVDGDAELA
+473 DIDGDAELA

-520 NVYLDGDLAAEGLTG
+520 NVYLDGALAAEGLTG

-559 LSSGL
+559 LSTGL

-571 SDGFVYSSETG
+571 SDGFTYSSDTG
-582 TGVYDDTNTNGTNLI
+582 TGVYDDTNENGFNLI
-597 TQNGATVS
+597 TRNGATIS

-616 TNAIDYNAGTRWEAS
+616 NNAIDYNGGTRWEAS

-642 GAVKTIKEV
+642 GAVKTIKEI

-663 KVQVSTDG
+663 KVQVSSDG
-671 TNFKTVGI
+671 TNYKTVGI

-693 VLTNAV
+693 VLADTV

-723 VYDGQVIPEGYYN
+723 VYDGQTVPDNYMD
-736 VADYKSTTPYTY
+736 VTDYKAQGTY
-748 PTKEGKIFAGW
+748 PTETGKIFAGW
-759 FTDDTCTE
+759 FEDAEFTTE
-767 AYTETTGYA
+767 YTETTGYA
-776 YAKFIDAKALTVK
+776 YAKFIDDDVLTTK
-789 FQKHQT
+789 FQIATDDT
-795 AQAIRFVSTIDDNLN
+795 AVRFISSVDSMDFEE
-810 YQQVGFEFNGTYGNG
+810 VGFIFTGTYGNA
-825 DNPKVIPT
+825 VIT
-833 TTKTTGS
+833 EKTKTTEKL
-840 VYTKITAGGES
+840 YTKITAAGES
-851 IVPSEAFENDDSS
+851 IEPDVFSPDSH

-873 MNGTTGSHWEV
+873 MEDATTNSTWHV
-884 TPFYVTPDGTKVM
+884 TPFYKTLDGTVVT
-897 GQEATHDM
+897 GTPGELPQ
-905 VPN
+905 N